1 MTPYEE
7 GAIVASSRINTRLSG
22 PLAEF
27 VDSLVG
33 ETGLY
38 ETPSEYIRDLIRRDM
53 QQREGLVVRDAILDG
68 YRDLTEGAVFTST
81 GDFQEDM
88 RILAEKEADDWR

>member
-1 MTPYEE
+1 MNPCEE

-38 ETPSEYIRDLIRRDM
+38 ETPSEYVRDLIRRDM
-53 QQREGLVVRDAILDG
+53 EQREGLIVRDAILAG
-68 YRDLTEGAVFTST
+68 YRDLAEGAVFASA

-88 RILAEKEADDWR
+88 RVLAEKEADDWR